1 MKDVYGR
8 ELPPSLYQKNDTM
21 RLLGEQRG
29 SEIFWLNDEARK
41 QVRQISEARPYSFT
55 LADSDC
61 MKSWIFTEW
70 TKIQRILCCWM
81 KRRKSVSVKI
91 RISYTEDKELAKVI
105 RLLLPV
111 VKSWKLQPQKG
122 QYKRAYIETKRLQ

>member
-55 LADSDC
+55 LAAASD
-61 MKSWIFTEW
+61 IFVLGYIYGKRAE
-70 TKIQRILCCWM
+70 RA
-81 KRRKSVSVKI
+81 RRK
-91 RISYTEDKELAKVI
+91 
-105 RLLLPV
+105 
-111 VKSWKLQPQKG
+111 G
-122 QYKRAYIETKRLQ
+122 QMHE

>member
-21 RLLGEQRG
+21 RRLGEQRG

-55 LADSDC
+55 LAAASD
-61 MKSWIFTEW
+61 IFVLGYIYGKRAE
-70 TKIQRILCCWM
+70 RA
-81 KRRKSVSVKI
+81 RRK
-91 RISYTEDKELAKVI
+91 
-105 RLLLPV
+105 
-111 VKSWKLQPQKG
+111 G
-122 QYKRAYIETKRLQ
+122 QMHE

>member
-1 MKDVYGR
+1 
-8 ELPPSLYQKNDTM
+8 
-21 RLLGEQRG
+21 
-29 SEIFWLNDEARK
+29 
-41 QVRQISEARPYSFT
+41 
-55 LADSDC
+55 
-61 MKSWIFTEW
+61 
-70 TKIQRILCCWM
+70 
-81 KRRKSVSVKI
+81 VSVKI